1 MRTQVLL
8 WICLLLLSGCGA
20 NGGFAPVNG
29 RVLLD
34 GKPVENAAVLFEPET
49 GGMPATGVTN
59 SNGEFS
65 LSTTGHGPGAAIGK
79 HGVSVS
85 KQVVAQPNRK
95 VEEGEIVPM
104 KHETPEKYASPSTSG
119 FSIEVKPGMAA
130 VELQLTSGK

>member
-1 MRTQVLL
+1 MRILPWLVCGVT
-8 WICLLLLSGCGA
+8 LLSGCGS
-20 NGGFAPVNG
+20 GQGFVPVKG

-34 GKPVENAAVLFEPET
+34 GKPVENAAVMFEPES
-49 GGMPATGVTN
+49 GGVPATGVTN
-59 SNGEFS
+59 RNGEFS
-65 LSTTGHGPGAAIGK
+65 LSTTGHGVGAAIGK

-104 KHETPEKYASPSTSG
+104 KYETPEKYASPRTSG
-119 FSIEVKPGMAA
+119 INFEVKAGMAA

>member
-1 MRTQVLL
+1 MRILAWLL
-8 WICLLLLSGCGA
+8 CCVALLSGCGSDQ
-20 NGGFAPVNG
+20 GFVLVKG

-34 GKPVENAAVLFEPET
+34 GKPVENAAVLFEPEL
-49 GGMPATGVTN
+49 GGVPATGVTN

-65 LSTTGHGPGAAIGK
+65 LSTAGQGVGAAIGK

-104 KHETPEKYASPSTSG
+104 KYETPEKYASPRTSG
-119 FSIEVKPGMAA
+119 TSFEVKAGMAA
-130 VELQLTSGK
+130 VELQLTSGR